1 MTYVVVGHKR
11 TGTTYLM
18 NYVYEHFDFKEYNFI
33 AEFFLS
39 RYYLDRNGSWH
50 NLELEIYDEEQINRK
65 FNYFETL
72 KDQNA
77 CHPFKIFPYNLIQ
90 HGYEER
96 LKELLSDFKILTIHR
111 DPFDSFLSYSYQKRT
126 NWENTHRRLFKI
138 QHIEE
143 FKFTICKSEIDRY
156 INQYKM
162 EKNFINN
169 LDIFHTFEYEDITSK
184 NLSLFFNIEKK
195 KEIYLP
201 MNIDYKKLLTNLEE
215 TEEKFRKKLYV
226 ECRL

>member
-18 NYVYEHFDFKEYNFI
+18 NYVYEAFGFKEYNFI

-39 RYYLDRNGSWH
+39 SYYLDESGSWH
-50 NLELEIYDEEQINRK
+50 NLGLKIYDKKQIDRK

-90 HGYEER
+90 YGYKER
-96 LKELLSDFKILTIHR
+96 LKELLSGFKILTIQR
-111 DPFDSFLSYSYQKRT
+111 DPFDSFLSYIYQNRLDWK
-126 NWENTHRRLFKI
+126 NTHRRLFRT

-143 FKFTICKSEIDRY
+143 FKFIIDEPEINHY
-156 INQYKM
+156 INHYKV

-169 LDIFHTFEYEDITSK
+169 LDIFYTFEYEDITSK

-215 TEEKFRKKLYV
+215 TEKKFRKKLYV
-226 ECRL
+226 ECSL